1 MNVEQYIKQL
11 EDIKTE
17 LGRVLIGTTTDLS
30 NLTEGIGGL
39 IMSKEDLNKMHLMSS
54 VSAMLSILNDSL
66 YEAQN

>member
-11 EDIKTE
+11 EDVKTE
-17 LGRVLIGTTTDLS
+17 LGRVLMGTTTDLS

-66 YEAQN
+66 YEAKN

>member
-17 LGRVLIGTTTDLS
+17 LCGVLIGTTTDLS

-54 VSAMLSILNDSL
+54 VSAIVSILNDSL
-66 YEAQN
+66 EEVKD